1 MGVALPGRF
10 DEMIRVAIVRRYP
23 GCRVS
28 VRGVCLTL
36 VTLGLI
42 DTVALAPFA
51 IAAAAFPGNSP
62 AVRAGFAVVGIG
74 GVGAALVVLALP
86 RLSARTRLAKFRIVG
101 WLAPR
106 ATPWR
111 EAAWAWGLVFTS
123 WLIRVV
129 AIFLLL
135 DAFGIGLSIPLAI
148 MFICAGARL
157 GSHDT
162 PRPAGAATT
171 QITAEDNALGAG
183 IDAGQAPTGASLSP
197 GAGVVGARA

>member
-106 ATPWR
+106 ATP
-111 EAAWAWGLVFTS
+111 
-123 WLIRVV
+123 
-129 AIFLLL
+129 
-135 DAFGIGLSIPLAI
+135 
-148 MFICAGARL
+148 
-157 GSHDT
+157 
-162 PRPAGAATT
+162 
-171 QITAEDNALGAG
+171 
-183 IDAGQAPTGASLSP
+183 
-197 GAGVVGARA
+197 